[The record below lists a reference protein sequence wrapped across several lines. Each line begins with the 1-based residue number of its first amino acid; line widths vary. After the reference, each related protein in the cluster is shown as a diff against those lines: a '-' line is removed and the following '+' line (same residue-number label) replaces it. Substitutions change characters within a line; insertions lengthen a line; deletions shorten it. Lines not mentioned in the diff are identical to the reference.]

1 MTIAFVPDGWRL
13 VTRLW
18 IDHSAPEI
26 GPIPF
31 VTTKSVGA
39 NRGWK
44 NAANVQIAVTNAGD
58 G

>member
-1 MTIAFVPDGWRL
+1 MTVAFVHDGWRL